1 MSKIKI
7 EWAKVTGVKAD
18 FVKGEVQITLKCSL
32 EAGLAVRGDLVEF
45 ADTDEPVIV
54 EIRPRQI
61 RLPFLEDVD
70 ASTGEVKGGG
80 ERQEP
85 LL

>member
-7 EWAKVTGVKAD
+7 DWAMVDGVKAD
-18 FVKGEVQITLKCSL
+18 FVKGEVKITLRLSL
-32 EAGLAVRGDLVEF
+32 EAGLAIRADLAEF
-45 ADTDEPVIV
+45 AETEEPVIV

-61 RLPFLEDVD
+61 RLPFLEDVAPAAGKD
-70 ASTGEVKGGG
+70 DGE
-80 ERQEP
+80 QEA

>member
-45 ADTDEPVIV
+45 ADTDEPVFI

-61 RLPFLEDVD
+61 RLPFLDDVEL
-70 ASTGEVKGGG
+70 STGEIKVSG
-80 ERQEP
+80 EHQEP

>member
-1 MSKIKI
+1 MSKLKI
-7 EWAKVTGVKAD
+7 EWAKVSGVEAD

-32 EAGLAVRGDLVEF
+32 EAGLAVRGDLVDF
-45 ADTDEPVIV
+45 ADNDEPVMV

-61 RLPFLEDVD
+61 RLPFLDDVELT
-70 ASTGEVKGGG
+70 TGEIKGDG
-80 ERQEP
+80 EHQEP